1 LDPLAV
7 GVAGIVLLLVLFFV
21 GVPIAFAMAITGV
34 AGFAYVVGPRA
45 ALGLI
50 ASDIFDQLGSY
61 PLSVLPMF
69 ILMGSMAFASGVGAK
84 AFEVAAI
91 LFGRKRG
98 GLVVATAWA
107 CCIFGA
113 VTGSGAATNVA
124 IGKSAV
130 PEYKKRGYDLSL
142 SLGALACSGTLGF
155 LIPPSIPLAVY
166 GILTEQSIGR
176 LFIGGSLRDFSA
188 RLWQV
193 RWGQLVPSLSAC

>member
-1 LDPLAV
+1 MDPLAV

-98 GLVVATAWA
+98 
-107 CCIFGA
+107 
-113 VTGSGAATNVA
+113 
-124 IGKSAV
+124 
-130 PEYKKRGYDLSL
+130 D
-142 SLGALACSGTLGF
+142 
-155 LIPPSIPLAVY
+155 
-166 GILTEQSIGR
+166 
-176 LFIGGSLRDFSA
+176 
-188 RLWQV
+188 
-193 RWGQLVPSLSAC
+193 